1 MSRRS
6 TARAFPLNDPRV
18 VRKVANAMT
27 EPVSMPHNHRQGKCP
42 FRPGPDL
49 VELHRD
55 PSLHRVPVP
64 NSQLGEVGAVLIT
77 REDDA
82 RAVLSDARYEVGFA
96 FDPNWTGP
104 RSVMNQPGVLLN
116 YDGDEHTRYRRMQ
129 SGAFTMKRIR
139 ALSGV
144 IEQIVE
150 DHLDAVEKAG
160 PGVDLIKT
168 FAEPLPL
175 IVICELL
182 GAPLKD
188 RSGILERSSIAS
200 SVDTTLEVQQNNFAA
215 MTDYM
220 AELVAAHRREP
231 GDNILGDLVRKHG
244 AELSD
249 DELVGMGLD
258 VLVAGHGTLSGMIGL
273 SVLALLSHPE
283 QLAILRDD
291 DSLSGG
297 AVEELLRL
305 LAVAPPLVRQANTD
319 LSVNDQEIRAGEHVV
334 VSTLMANHGA
344 VLSSPADALD
354 LRRKP
359 VPHLAFGYGRHQCVG
374 QQLARLE
381 LRLALPALFRRFPD
395 LRLTVPFEDITYRS
409 ESLVFGVKSLPVAW

>member
-1 MSRRS
+1 
-6 TARAFPLNDPRV
+6 
-18 VRKVANAMT
+18 MT
-27 EPVSMPHNHRQGKCP
+27 EPVSMPHNHRPATCP
-42 FRPGPDL
+42 FRPGADL
-49 VELHRD
+49 VELHYD
-55 PSLHRVPVP
+55 PSLHRIPLP
-64 NSQLGEVGAVLIT
+64 NSQLGEVEAVLVT
-77 REDDA
+77 RENDA

-96 FDPNWTGP
+96 FDPHWTGP

-129 SGAFTMKRIR
+129 AGAFTMKRVR

-144 IEQIVE
+144 IGQIVE
-150 DHLDAVEKAG
+150 EHLDAVEKAG
-160 PGVDLIKT
+160 PGVDLIRA

-175 IVICELL
+175 MVICELL
-182 GAPLKD
+182 GAPIED
-188 RSGILERSSIAS
+188 RADIRERSSIAS
-200 SVDTTLEVQQNNFAA
+200 SVDTTPEVQQDNFAA
-215 MTDYM
+215 MIDYM

-244 AELSD
+244 AVLND

-273 SVLALLSHPE
+273 SALALLRHPE

-297 AVEELLRL
+297 AVEELFRA

-319 LSVNDQEIRAGEHVV
+319 LSVNGQEIRAGEYVV

-344 VLSSPADALD
+344 ALPSPAGELD

-359 VPHLAFGYGRHQCVG
+359 VPHLAFGYGQHQCVG

-381 LRLALPALFRRFPD
+381 LQLVLSALFRRFPD
-395 LRLTVPFEDITYRS
+395 LRLAIPFEDIDYRTD
-409 ESLVFGVKSLPVAW
+409 SLVFGVKRLPVTW

>member
-1 MSRRS
+1 
-6 TARAFPLNDPRV
+6 
-18 VRKVANAMT
+18 MT
-27 EPVSMPHNHRQGKCP
+27 EPVSMPHNRRQAKCP
-42 FRPGPDL
+42 FRPGADL
-49 VELHRD
+49 VEAHKD
-55 PSLHRVPVP
+55 PTLHRVPVP

-82 RAVLSDARYEVGFA
+82 RAVLADARHEVGFA
-96 FDPNWTGP
+96 FDPHWTGP

-116 YDGDEHTRYRRMQ
+116 YDGDEHIRYRRMQ
-129 SGAFTMKRIR
+129 AGAFTMKRIR
-139 ALSGV
+139 ALRGV

-150 DHLDAVEKAG
+150 KHLDAVEEAG
-160 PGVDLIKT
+160 PGVDLIT
-168 FAEPLPL
+168 AFAEPLPL

-182 GAPLKD
+182 GAPLEE
-188 RSGILERSSIAS
+188 RAGILERSSIAS
-200 SVDTTLEVQQNNFAA
+200 SVDTTLEVQQSNFAA
-215 MTDYM
+215 MIDYM
-220 AELVAAHRREP
+220 AELVTAHRREP

-283 QLAILRDD
+283 QLAILRDED
-291 DSLSGG
+291 ELSSG
-297 AVEELLRL
+297 AAEELLRL
-305 LAVAPPLVRQANTD
+305 LAVAPPLVRKANTD
-319 LSVNDQEIRAGEHVV
+319 LSVNGQKVRAGEHVV
-334 VSTLMANHGA
+334 VSTLMANQGA
-344 VLSSPADALD
+344 ALPTPADELD

-381 LRLALPALFRRFPD
+381 LAIALPALFRRFPN
-395 LRLTVPFEDITYRS
+395 LRLAVPFEEIEYRT
-409 ESLVFGVKSLPVAW
+409 ESLVYGVKSLPVEW

>member
-1 MSRRS
+1 
-6 TARAFPLNDPRV
+6 
-18 VRKVANAMT
+18 MT
-27 EPVSMPHNHRQGKCP
+27 DPVSMPHNHRRATCP

-49 VELHRD
+49 VELHQD
-55 PSLHRVPVP
+55 PSLRRVPVP
-64 NSQLGEVGAVLIT
+64 NSQLGEVEAVLVT

-82 RAVLSDARYEVGFA
+82 RAVLSDPRYEVGFA
-96 FDPNWTGP
+96 FDPDWSGP

-144 IEQIVE
+144 IERIVE
-150 DHLDAVEKAG
+150 EHLDAVEKAG
-160 PGVDLIKT
+160 PGADLIRT

-175 IVICELL
+175 MVICELL
-182 GAPLKD
+182 GAPVED
-188 RSGILERSSIAS
+188 RAAILERSSTAS
-200 SVDTTLEVQQNNFAA
+200 SIDTTLEVQQDNFAA
-215 MTDYM
+215 MTGYM
-220 AELVAAHRREP
+220 AGLVAAHRRDP

-244 AELSD
+244 AELTD

-273 SVLALLSHPE
+273 SALALLSHPE
-283 QLAILRDD
+283 QLALLRDD
-291 DSLSGG
+291 ADGSLSVG

-305 LAVAPPLVRQANTD
+305 LAVAPPLVRRAATD
-319 LSVNDQEIRAGEHVV
+319 LSVDDQVIRAGEHVV
-334 VSTLMANHGA
+334 ISTLMANHGTG
-344 VLSSPADALD
+344 LTPSADELD

-395 LRLTVPFEDITYRS
+395 LRLAVPFEEIEYRT
-409 ESLVFGVKSLPVAW
+409 ESLVLGVKRLPVTW